1 MDEQPVP
8 DLAPHSTVGAVVGV
22 WVVTALTGVAIGL
35 FVPADWRMAWITVGL
50 GGCIVLTFAVQLWL
64 GRAKGFIDRVALTA
78 AGSTLLMGLI
88 SAIFGL
94 IALIPG

>member
-22 WVVTALTGVAIGL
+22 WVVTALMGVAVGL
-35 FVPADWRMAWITVGL
+35 FVPADWRMAWLTVAL
-50 GGCIVLTFAVQLWL
+50 GGCIVLAFAVQLWL
-64 GRAKGFIDRVALTA
+64 GRAKGFIDRVAITA

-94 IALIPG
+94 VALIPG

>member
-22 WVVTALTGVAIGL
+22 WVVTALMGVTIGL
-35 FVPADWRMAWITVGL
+35 FAPAEWRMAWITVGL
-50 GGCIVLTFAVQLWL
+50 GACIVLTFAVQLWL

-78 AGSTLLMGLI
+78 AGSTVLMGLI
-88 SAIFGL
+88 SAVFGL
-94 IALIPG
+94 LALIPG